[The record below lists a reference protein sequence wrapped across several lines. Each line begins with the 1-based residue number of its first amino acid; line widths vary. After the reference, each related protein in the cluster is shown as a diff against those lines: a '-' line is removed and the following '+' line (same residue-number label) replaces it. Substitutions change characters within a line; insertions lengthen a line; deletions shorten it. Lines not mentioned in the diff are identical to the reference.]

1 MPSPLRGG
9 QPLKDIFFGDYIF
22 CIPDYQRDFVWTVQ
36 EASHLLDDIHGTLRR
51 NATRGDAAACY
62 LGAIVLNEKPTQP
75 ADDDD
80 GFPDF
85 AAGPARPS
93 GPELGPRADVVD
105 GQQRLITLT
114 VLFASLRDLIDDGRH
129 VEDLHRL
136 VAVTLRTTPTATAS
150 GGEAY
155 LLEIGGEAGSI
166 LRSSVQPLGATRK
179 PLASEHVADLPARR
193 LLEVRSAIARH
204 VQDMTVQERRALADF
219 LRDRC
224 FLSVAITSEAES
236 DWQLFSRMN
245 SRGRPISRS
254 DTLKAELLGS
264 VAAADRDALVI
275 LWNERK
281 RALGIDFD
289 GEARRRYLF
298 SYISEIAGRGSGDIV
313 ERILNAAREQGVV
326 AFMREIFDPL
336 SRAYLDVTALA
347 YDEGDQHT
355 RHRINHLLG
364 CIPLAEVAL
373 EHRERQLGTSIVA
386 ILLRWLAAN
395 RNDPD
400 ATLRFLTLLDNYVY
414 ACLIVHSSNM
424 PLFAQRIA
432 AIDQALRATPHMPIG
447 ALALPI
453 PRLATTRK
461 LARHLD
467 GLAARIV
474 LARLHAEIDPDGLTA
489 AKRATM
495 PDFDI
500 EHVLPRNPTAWAY
513 WPRSHPIREH
523 IDSLGNIFVV
533 PIRLNRLLGNK
544 SWAQKRAL
552 ISANSEAII
561 LPLADR
567 LRTAIDWTPQLIR
580 ERQEQLTKLAQSIW
594 SLGAGRPPRPSLKAK
609 TPRPK
614 SASTKPRRKP
624 P

>member
-1 MPSPLRGG
+1 MPPPLRGG

-22 CIPDYQRDFVWTVQ
+22 CIPDYQRDFVWTVH
-36 EASHLLDDIHGTLRR
+36 EADHLLHDIHGAFKRSVTS
-51 NATRGDAAACY
+51 GDAAACY
-62 LGAIVLNEKPTQP
+62 LGAIVLNEKPTQ
-75 ADDDD
+75 AVVDD

-85 AAGPARPS
+85 ATRPVRTS

-114 VLFASLRDLIDDGRH
+114 ILFASLRDLIDDLRY
-129 VEDLHRL
+129 VEELHRL
-136 VAVTLRTTPTATAS
+136 IAVKRRTTPPATNS
-150 GGEAY
+150 GEEIY
-155 LLEIGGEAGSI
+155 LLEIGSEAGDI
-166 LRSSVQPLGATRK
+166 LNRSVQPLGATRK
-179 PLASEHVADLPARR
+179 PLLSEHTADLPARR
-193 LLEVRSAIARH
+193 LLDVKAAIARH
-204 VQDMTVQERRALADF
+204 VQSMTMPERRALADF

-224 FLSVAITSEAES
+224 YLSVAITSEAES

-245 SRGRPISRS
+245 ARGRPISRS

-264 VAAADRDALVI
+264 IEPADREALVT

-281 RALGIDFD
+281 SALGVEFD

-298 SYISEIAGRGSGDIV
+298 SYISDIAGRGSGDIV
-313 ERILNAAREQGVV
+313 ERISNAARERGAV
-326 AFMREIFDPL
+326 AFMREVFDPL

-347 YDEGDQHT
+347 YDGGDQHT
-355 RHRINHLLG
+355 RYRINHLLG

-373 EHRERQLGTSIVA
+373 DHRERQHGTSIIT
-386 ILLRWLAAN
+386 ILLRWLTAN
-395 RNDPD
+395 RHDPD

-414 ACLIVHSSNM
+414 ACLIIHSSNM

-432 AIDQALRATPHMPIG
+432 VIEQALRAAPRMALD
-447 ALALPI
+447 ALALPMS
-453 PRLATTRK
+453 RLATTRK
-461 LARHLD
+461 LGRHLD

-474 LARLHAEIDPDGLTA
+474 LARLHAEIDPGGLAA

-500 EHVLPRNPTAWAY
+500 EHVLPRNPTAWAH

-544 SWAQKRAL
+544 SWQQKRAL
-552 ISANSEAII
+552 IAANADAII
-561 LPLADR
+561 LPLGDR
-567 LRTAIDWTPQLIR
+567 LRTATDWTPQLIR
-580 ERQEQLTKLAQSIW
+580 ERQEQLTKVAQLTW
-594 SLGAGRPPRPSLKAK
+594 TFGAGHPPRQSLKAK
-609 TPRPK
+609 MPRPK
-614 SASTKPRRKP
+614 SAGRRRRKTP
-624 P
+624 